1 METKCVCKKVIAGKA
16 VQILSFLF
24 CFFMIA
30 FSGFAQPKIGS
41 WGDQG
46 NGTFINPVLYA
57 DYSDPDVI
65 RVADK
70 YYMVCSEFHFMGM
83 PILQSEDLV
92 NWRIIGRI
100 YTGLDF
106 SEYNTNQRYAGGSWA
121 PTIRYHDNK
130 YWVYFCTPD
139 EGLFMS
145 TAKRP
150 EGPWTPLV
158 HVKKVPKWEDPCPF
172 WDEDGK
178 AYLGHSLHGAGP
190 IIIHRMSA
198 DGTQLL
204 DSGFTVYTGPVA
216 EGTKIHKM
224 NGYYYIS
231 IPEGGV
237 AEGWQTILR
246 SKNIYGPYEKKV
258 VLEKG
263 STPINGPHQGAL
275 VETPKGEWW
284 FYHFQSDGAM
294 GRVLHLQ
301 PVSWQD
307 GWPIMGVDIDRNG
320 IGEPVYVWKKPDVG
334 QTFPVTAPQ
343 TDETFEAKLLG
354 LQWQWNHN
362 PVDAAWSLTSRPG
375 YLTLNA
381 LKAENFVLARNTL
394 TQKIMG
400 TTGSAVTELDL
411 SGLAEG
417 QKAGLCVMSKAYNL
431 IGVRKKEGKVYL
443 FWDQSGEGYKE
454 QSITG
459 NKIYFKVQ
467 LSIKDN
473 KNQFFYSTDNKTFTP
488 FGSSFVARWGYWKG
502 ARIGLF
508 SYNEKGD
515 GGVAAFNWFK
525 YDYDGPKE

>member
-1 METKCVCKKVIAGKA
+1 METKCVCKNVITGKT
-16 VQILSFLF
+16 VQIISFLF

-30 FSGFAQPKIGS
+30 FSGFAQPKTGS

-92 NWRIIGRI
+92 NWKIIGRI

-106 SEYNTNQRYAGGSWA
+106 PEYNSNQRYAGGSWA

-145 TAKRP
+145 TARRP

-237 AEGWQTILR
+237 AEGWQTVLR
-246 SKNIYGPYEKKV
+246 SKNIFGPYEKKV

-307 GWPIMGVDIDRNG
+307 GWPLMGVDIDRNG
-320 IGEPVYVWKKPDVG
+320 IGEPVYVWKKARCGTSLPG
-334 QTFPVTAPQ
+334 NSA
-343 TDETFEAKLLG
+343 TD
-354 LQWQWNHN
+354 
-362 PVDAAWSLTSRPG
+362 R
-375 YLTLNA
+375 
-381 LKAENFVLARNTL
+381 
-394 TQKIMG
+394 
-400 TTGSAVTELDL
+400 
-411 SGLAEG
+411 
-417 QKAGLCVMSKAYNL
+417 
-431 IGVRKKEGKVYL
+431 
-443 FWDQSGEGYKE
+443 
-454 QSITG
+454 
-459 NKIYFKVQ
+459 
-467 LSIKDN
+467 
-473 KNQFFYSTDNKTFTP
+473 
-488 FGSSFVARWGYWKG
+488 
-502 ARIGLF
+502 
-508 SYNEKGD
+508 
-515 GGVAAFNWFK
+515 
-525 YDYDGPKE
+525 